1 MNLNLDIKKELI
13 KKSLEMR
20 KFSYTPYSH
29 FAVGA
34 AILTE
39 DNQIFTGFN
48 IENAAFTPTICAERT
63 TIFKAVSEGYKSFK
77 AIAISG
83 GPAGKEP
90 EGYCAPCGVCR
101 QVMREFCDDD
111 FIIIMAK
118 SLDDYKELKLK
129 ELLPMSFGPENLG
142 G

>member
-1 MNLNLDIKKELI
+1 MNLDSKIKNLLI
-13 KKSLEMR
+13 QKSLEMR
-20 KFSYTPYSH
+20 KFSYTPYSN

-34 AILTE
+34 AIITE
-39 DNQIFTGFN
+39 DGEIFTGCN

-63 TIFKAVSEGYKSFK
+63 AIFKAVSEGKRCFK

-90 EGYCAPCGVCR
+90 EDYCVPCGVCR

-111 FIIIMAK
+111 FLIIMAK
-118 SLDDYKELKLK
+118 SEDDYKEMFLK
-129 ELLPMSFGPENLG
+129 ELLPMSFGPDALKD
-142 G
+142 